1 MVVGLLDAKRT
12 AVRVRLS
19 STSTAVLPG
28 AYPVQPIGKFLLLR
42 LLVVLACLDKTRF
55 ALIAS
60 VSQKASERVKALQ
73 SSSTAQALPR
83 RWQSSC
89 LPRVTL
95 ALDCGTHTQTHTHTH
110 PSGRVCF
117 VWADRLAAWV
127 VSALIATDT
136 VCASAALRLEWFGVN
151 VNGCVSLLP
160 PPHLGWASAAVL
172 RSVSSSAIGLESS
185 CASVGS

>member
-12 AVRVRLS
+12 AVTVRLS
-19 STSTAVLPG
+19 STSMAVLPG

-83 RWQSSC
+83 RWQSPC

-95 ALDCGTHTQTHTHTH
+95 ALDCDTHTQTHT
-110 PSGRVCF
+110 PLRSGF
-117 VWADRLAAWV
+117 VWADRLAWV
-127 VSALIATDT
+127 VSALVAKDT
-136 VCASAALRLEWFGVN
+136 VCASAALEWFGVN